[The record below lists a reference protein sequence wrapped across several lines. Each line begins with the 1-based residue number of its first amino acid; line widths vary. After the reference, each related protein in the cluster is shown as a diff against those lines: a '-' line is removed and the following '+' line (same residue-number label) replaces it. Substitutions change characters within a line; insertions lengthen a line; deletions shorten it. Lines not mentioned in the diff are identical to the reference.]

1 VHLPGTVAQH
11 HPNNRVRTGDPPFCY
26 KRGMATFTITLRTRE
41 DGGGIRTL
49 RAALK
54 LLLRRFGLRALKV
67 EQTPE
72 HD

>member
-1 VHLPGTVAQH
+1 MSARAKFRSAEFAYPRPKAA
-11 HPNNRVRTGDPPFCY
+11 RTSH
-26 KRGMATFTITLRTRE
+26 TLH
-41 DGGGIRTL
+41 DSGGIRTL